1 MPHPKTLLYSLKG
14 EIMKLLFKCNLLNIP
29 SISTSADSDR
39 AEKLI
44 VSLTSYGR
52 RLKDVAPY
60 AIKSLMRQTYKPDII
75 VLWLDNNWNDQNL
88 PKEIKS
94 LKTKGLQVKY
104 CEDTKSFKKL
114 VPALSEYPNDLIFTA
129 DDDIFYPKDTLKRV
143 MNAHNNHPD
152 RIIGVRGYELS
163 FDDKSGILR
172 PYNEWSLLKKG
183 IAGNSIVLTG
193 GAGCLYQ
200 SKLLHSDVTN
210 VQLFRN
216 LSPNADDIWF
226 FFMEY
231 LAGSSIEII
240 SICKRNIIPI
250 DSFYQ
255 FFHKNSSLASSNC
268 GLAQNDIQIRA
279 IMSHYGIDDD
289 MLSRNFKYINS

>member
-1 MPHPKTLLYSLKG
+1 MPHLKTLFYSIEG
-14 EIMKLLFKCNLLNIP
+14 EIMKLLFKCNILTSP
-29 SISTSADSDR
+29 SIRVSADNQK

-60 AIKSLMRQTYKPDII
+60 AIKSLMRQTYKPDVI
-75 VLWLDNNWNDQNL
+75 VLWLDNSWNDQIL

-94 LKTKGLQVKY
+94 LKSKGLQVKY

-129 DDDIFYPKDTLKRV
+129 DDDIFYPKDTLMHV
-143 MNAHNNHPD
+143 MEAHNNHPD
-152 RIIGVRGYELS
+152 RIIGVRGYHLS
-163 FDDKSGILR
+163 FDKKSGILR

-183 IAGNSIVLTG
+183 FAGNSIVLTG

-210 VQLFRN
+210 VQLFTK

-231 LAGSSIEII
+231 LAETPIEII
-240 SICKRNIIPI
+240 SICKRNIVPI

-289 MLSRNFKYINS
+289 MLRSNFKHLNN